1 VPLQQ
6 FYEEQTRSLRIFL
19 NTQGPN
25 LRVLLTDADT
35 KEVVH
40 RLLAGMNTDDR
51 VKSVFVATDAPF
63 TGPAEFFSRVY
74 ADLVEAFQPHAE
86 ELLNHYILPPPD
98 WASLR
103 FANPAERFVRGVSM
117 FSNALPAEI
126 GAVAFLIDPSS
137 VSDSAGYRKA
147 LRYLAENTRA
157 QSQWVKYVVLDD
169 RVKGHTAELV
179 SELPDV
185 KAQSMY
191 LSPAEMEQRI
201 KWALDTGIGLGPSDR
216 RVYTAMLAGFAL
228 SRKEYDDAL
237 RLTQEQLALTEPD
250 GTPNDLAAVHYNM
263 GNVHLGKKDFAAAV
277 ESFTE
282 GLRLAL
288 QGHPGPLIPTIITN
302 LGVALYRGGEP
313 DRAGECFCTARVFSQ
328 KMNQRPT
335 EAHVLD
341 CMARCHSTAGRF
353 AEAEGCWKEALAIYD
368 GITAEQLRQARDG
381 GRRLILLQLEEHYK
395 STRQA
400 DKLAAIREEMARG
413 DS

>member
-6 FYEEQTRSLRIFL
+6 FYEEQIRSLRIFL
-19 NTQGPN
+19 NTPGPN

-40 RLLAGMNTDDR
+40 RLLAGMNADDR
-51 VKSVFVATDAPF
+51 VRSVFVASDAPF
-63 TGPAEFFSRVY
+63 TEPAEFLSRVY
-74 ADLVEAFQPHAE
+74 ADLVEAFQPQAE
-86 ELLNHYILPPPD
+86 ELLEQCILPPPD
-98 WASLR
+98 WASLP
-103 FANPAERFVRGVSM
+103 FANPAERFTCGVAM
-117 FSNALPAEI
+117 FANALPAEV
-126 GAVAFLIDPSS
+126 GAVAFLLDPGS
-137 VSDSAGYRKA
+137 VSDSAGYRQT
-147 LRYLAENTRA
+147 LRGLAEKTR
-157 QSQWVKYVVLDD
+157 SQWVKYVVLDD
-169 RVKGHTAELV
+169 RVKGHTTELV
-179 SELPDV
+179 SELPNV

-191 LSPAEMEQRI
+191 LSPAEMERRI
-201 KWALDTGIGLGPSDR
+201 QWALDTGIGIGPADR

-237 RLTQEQLALTEPD
+237 RLTQAQLALTEPD
-250 GTPNDLAAVHYNM
+250 GTPIDLAAVHYNF
-263 GNVHLGKKDFAAAV
+263 GNVYLGKKDFAAAV

-288 QGHPGPLIPTIITN
+288 QGQLNPLVPTIITN
-302 LGVALYRGGEP
+302 LGVALYQGGVP
-313 DRAGECFCTARVFSQ
+313 DKAAECFCTARVFSQ

-341 CMARCHSTAGRF
+341 CMARCHSAAGRF

-368 GITAEQLRQARDG
+368 GITAEQLRHARDG

-395 STRQA
+395 ATRQA
-400 DKLAAIREEMARG
+400 DKLAAIRAEVARG